1 MGRNH
6 GSKKRQGSR
15 NKGVDASVCNVMLS
29 VLGGCFLRSMK
40 VPTLGIVL

>member
-1 MGRNH
+1 MDPRKDKAG
-6 GSKKRQGSR
+6 R